1 MADNKY
7 YSSNL
12 QEAMRIAQAE
22 ADKRTIVLSS
32 SDLGKLIT
40 LANMAL
46 YRLEGEDRADAEALI
61 ARISAL
67 Q

>member
-12 QEAMRIAQAE
+12 HEAMQMAQAE

-46 YRLEGEDRADAEALI
+46 PRLEGEDRADAEALI
-61 ARISAL
+61 AKISAL